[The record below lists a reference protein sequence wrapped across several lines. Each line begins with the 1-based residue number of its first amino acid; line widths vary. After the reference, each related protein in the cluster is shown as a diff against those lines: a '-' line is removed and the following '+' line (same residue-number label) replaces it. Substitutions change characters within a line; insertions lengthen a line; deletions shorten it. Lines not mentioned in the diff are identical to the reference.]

1 MGLSKDERKQ
11 GYRMAPLP
19 SAYMTAILRRVAGGS
34 VNVTMTQD
42 GPEYHY
48 DDGAL
53 IREEKGRPLSQRTF
67 NTMVRE
73 GWLLPVEGGSFLK
86 DGPPQQYRARKAS
99 DPALPRVLKRA

>member
-1 MGLSKDERKQ
+1 
-11 GYRMAPLP
+11 MAPLP
-19 SAYMTAILRRVAGGS
+19 SAYMTAILRRAAGGS
-34 VNVTMTQD
+34 VNVTLTER
-42 GPEYHY
+42 GPEYRY
-48 DDGAL
+48 DDGTL
-53 IREEKGRPLSQRTF
+53 IHGEKGAPLSQRSF